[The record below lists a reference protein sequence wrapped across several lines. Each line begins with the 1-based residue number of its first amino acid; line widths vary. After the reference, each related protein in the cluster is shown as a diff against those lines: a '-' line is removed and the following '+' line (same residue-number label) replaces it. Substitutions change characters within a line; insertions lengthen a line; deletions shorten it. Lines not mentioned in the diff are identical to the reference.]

1 MALQTQYPNPF
12 DTAALLTAYARVSEL
27 NINFQSHSG
36 VVVLSVWA
44 SPAAARSDLPPV
56 AQVALAITPEGD
68 TASLSYAQ
76 LYDLAAVQAE
86 DTAGTKAYDIVRRTL
101 YQEVKKKIG
110 AFNNAQNV

>member
-12 DTAALLTAYARVSEL
+12 DTVALLTA
-27 NINFQSHSG
+27 
-36 VVVLSVWA
+36 
-44 SPAAARSDLPPV
+44 
-56 AQVALAITPEGD
+56 
-68 TASLSYAQ
+68 YAQ

-101 YQEVKKKIG
+101 YQEVRKKIG